1 MYQIPLT
8 CSIKDQPETEMNL
21 FPSTEFGKEKISPSS
36 LLEKNKTMKTVP
48 VSLTQSYWTSAN
60 SVSLYATLTKRICP
74 SELKT

>member
-8 CSIKDQPETEMNL
+8 CSIEDQPKIEMNH